1 MPVQVVYVASSNM
14 TDADVDVLTSLG
26 MRVLH
31 RSTTWGP
38 PGGPVDVET
47 ERELAAAVDFFILRI
62 SDLFMG
68 NCFSSFSWMLRELD
82 YATRTAKDTPA
93 RSLYYNQ
100 PMLFTAGTLM

>member
-1 MPVQVVYVASSNM
+1 MASSNV
-14 TDADVDVLTSLG
+14 TDADVEVLTSLG

-38 PGGPVDVET
+38 AGGPVDVDT
-47 ERELAAAVDFFILRI
+47 QREVAAAVDFFLLRI

-82 YATRTAKDTPA
+82 YATRAAKDTPA
-93 RSLYYNQ
+93 RTVYYNQ
-100 PMLFTAGTLM
+100 PMLFTAGALGQ